1 MIGLDTNVLVRYF
14 QQDDSAQSAR
24 ANALMSSLSSERPG
38 FVSLIALVELVW
50 VLVRNYEVDRPTIAT
65 LLENMLRSRELVIE
79 QAANVRSALQQ
90 FRQSK
95 AGFADCLIEQL
106 GAAAGCDY
114 TATFDQNAAKTAKM
128 RLLR

>member
-14 QQDDSAQSAR
+14 QQDDPAQSSR
-24 ANALMSSLSSERPG
+24 ANALMSSLSAERPG

-50 VLVRNYEVDRPTIAT
+50 VLVRNYEVDRSTIAT

-95 AGFADCLIEQL
+95 AGFSDCLIEQL

-114 TATFDQNAAKTAKM
+114 TATFDQNAAKTGKM

>member
-1 MIGLDTNVLVRYF
+1 MIGLDTNVLVRFF
-14 QQDDSAQSAR
+14 QQDDPAQSAR
-24 ANALMSSLSSERPG
+24 ANALMSSLSPERPG

-50 VLVRNYEVDRPTIAT
+50 VLVRKYEVDRATISM
-65 LLENMLRSRELVIE
+65 LIENMLRSRELVIE
-79 QAANVRSALQQ
+79 QAAVVRSALGQ

-95 AGFADCLIEQL
+95 AGFSDCLIEQI

-114 TATFDQNAAKTAKM
+114 TVTFDQSAAKTAKM